1 MGDSTPVSLP
11 HDTGWRT
18 LPYLVTAY
26 CDAEGLLAVSGQGVM
41 HGKNNAIWVPPG
53 IRHRCALVKGE
64 GISHWSCTS
73 FRIAGCLDLCA
84 LLETPFVL
92 SSNSGKRIGNIN
104 QELAYL
110 SRQSP
115 DLRHV
120 IRRKELGF
128 SMLLAGIEVSRW
140 RSESHSL
147 AIEAQRLASVLSHIE
162 ANLSKP
168 LRVAELAKRA
178 ELSSPRFYAVFRL
191 ATGTSPHAYLQK
203 LRLRKAQ
210 ELLISSPLSV
220 AEVASRVGHE
230 DQFFFS
236 RLFRKKC
243 GISPS
248 KYRESLSNG
257 FV

>member
-1 MGDSTPVSLP
+1 
-11 HDTGWRT
+11 
-18 LPYLVTAY
+18 
-26 CDAEGLLAVSGQGVM
+26 M

-53 IRHRCALVKGE
+53 IRHRCALVRGE

-203 LRLRKAQ
+203 LGQPPCRTL
-210 ELLISSPLSV
+210 LLIWIFLSSISDFSEMMLKRMIYPSEESIEAPLHFNRYSLGETPRAFLKTV
-220 AEVASRVGHE
+220 A
-230 DQFFFS
+230 
-236 RLFRKKC
+236 
-243 GISPS
+243 
-248 KYRESLSNG
+248 KY
-257 FV
+257 